1 MFYFVSK
8 TLEMSPTDQLVL
20 QQMVPSSARFTLL
33 LVERLRLAAPSILK
47 ELNLFKV
54 AIEDLD
60 RSKIMDIL
68 VTADETANANVD
80 RDAVVKM
87 NMDQATETWRSIVT
101 DMKWNP
107 ECKDFIFTVSENYS
121 EISSRNADD
130 KTVKVN
136 MNDIKDGTI
145 ILVDEKWFKVLKRIL
160 HEHQSIQRL
169 WLDSQSKKME
179 PKTVPEE
186 RGINDS
192 KTDIFDKQFDT
203 RNLDNEING
212 KEAHGNE
219 YQLKSNENSTIDK
232 TAKIQEVTEKKIDSL
247 LNQIRTRIHD
257 MVIKQQEIENLKAQV
272 KRLVIGYHDT
282 LSVANESPVMS
293 SAKQTLENRSNFQK
307 PEQIT
312 QQALEADLKNQMNDW
327 TSKSQ
332 FFDESSGVK
341 AESYSLSPTNQNTK
355 SEKFS
360 PYEKKLPTNSMQ
372 KIEMESSEQQNDDLQ
387 TRLSKQISHESENLE
402 SKTFGN
408 MPNKKNHQYRTSLKR
423 ERRCWIC
430 NGVGHEKKDC
440 PSNKQ
445 NRKTEKKPEKQ
456 TKSVRC
462 FNCNEFGHFAK
473 NCHLADQRK

>member
-1 MFYFVSK
+1 
-8 TLEMSPTDQLVL
+8 MSPTDQLVL

-68 VTADETANANVD
+68 VTADETTNANVD
-80 RDAVVKM
+80 RNAVVKM
-87 NMDQATETWRSIVT
+87 NMEQATETWRSIVT

-136 MNDIKDGTI
+136 MNDIKNGTI

-192 KTDIFDKQFDT
+192 KTDIFGKQFDT

-212 KEAHGNE
+212 KEAHRNE

-232 TAKIQEVTEKKIDSL
+232 TAKIQEVRKKQIDSL

-257 MVIKQQEIENLKAQV
+257 MVIKHQEIENLKTQV
-272 KRLVIGYHDT
+272 KRLVIGYHDKP
-282 LSVANESPVMS
+282 SVTNKSPVIS
-293 SAKQTLENRSNFQK
+293 STKQTLENRNHFQK

-332 FFDESSGVK
+332 FCDESSGVK
-341 AESYSLSPTNQNTK
+341 AESYSLSPTNQNT
-355 SEKFS
+355 FS
-360 PYEKKLPTNSMQ
+360 PREKKLPTITMQ
-372 KIEMESSEQQNDDLQ
+372 KIEIESS
-387 TRLSKQISHESENLE
+387 
-402 SKTFGN
+402 
-408 MPNKKNHQYRTSLKR
+408 
-423 ERRCWIC
+423 
-430 NGVGHEKKDC
+430 
-440 PSNKQ
+440 
-445 NRKTEKKPEKQ
+445 
-456 TKSVRC
+456 
-462 FNCNEFGHFAK
+462 
-473 NCHLADQRK
+473 